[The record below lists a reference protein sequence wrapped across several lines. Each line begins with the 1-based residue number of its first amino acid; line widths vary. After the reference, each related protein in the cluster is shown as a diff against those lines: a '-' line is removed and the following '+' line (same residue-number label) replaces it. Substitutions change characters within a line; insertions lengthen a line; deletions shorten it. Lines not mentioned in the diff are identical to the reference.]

1 MIRSIFV
8 LLCLFASSCGTSQEV
23 ATTSPYTKEQLRDF
37 EIRAARNDL
46 TALRELEL
54 HYGFEGNEVARQN
67 IYQRRLALRDPD
79 ALSEEVMRLVLSAK
93 NLKDCN
99 SKEKILNNA
108 MVVAKAVAKLYEVK
122 DILTDSDVKLVQ
134 YELDKLEC

>member
-37 EIRAARNDL
+37 EVRAARNDL

-54 HYGFEGNEVARQN
+54 HYGFEGNEFARQN